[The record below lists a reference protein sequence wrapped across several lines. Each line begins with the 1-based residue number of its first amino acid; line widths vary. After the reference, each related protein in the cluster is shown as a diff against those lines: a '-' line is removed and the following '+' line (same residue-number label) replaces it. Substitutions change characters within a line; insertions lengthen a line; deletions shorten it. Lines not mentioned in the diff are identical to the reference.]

1 MKNQLSLSET
11 VPLKVND
18 NEDIH
23 QETYVSIASLKN
35 VSFREDWRL
44 KSSNSFAVCSILYRS
59 CRFHVRPGYKNTDY
73 NNVNWGK

>member
-1 MKNQLSLSET
+1 MKTQLSLSET

-35 VSFREDWRL
+35 VSFRED
-44 KSSNSFAVCSILYRS
+44 
-59 CRFHVRPGYKNTDY
+59 
-73 NNVNWGK
+73 